1 MTRVKIC
8 GITRAEDGLAAAA
21 SGADAIGLV
30 FWPESPRFVT
40 LEQAQAVVGTL
51 PPFITVVGV
60 FVDPE
65 PERVEASIAA
75 ARLDLL
81 QFHGDEPPQFCR
93 QFSRSYIKAVRV
105 REGMDLLQYASRYRQ
120 ARGLL
125 LDAFVAGTMGGAGVG
140 FDWSLI
146 PKELPLP
153 VILSGGLSAGNVG
166 RAIEGVRPWGVD
178 VSSGV
183 EAAKGIKDSRKITE
197 FMRGVRGADVRS
209 SR

>member
-8 GITRAEDGLAAAA
+8 GITRIEDGLAAATA
-21 SGADAIGLV
+21 GADAIGLV
-30 FWPESPRFVT
+30 FWPGSPRFVT
-40 LEQAQAVVGTL
+40 LEQARAVVGAL
-51 PPFITVVGV
+51 PPFVTVVGV

-65 PERVEASIAA
+65 PAEVEAAIAA

-81 QFHGDEPPQFCR
+81 QFHGDEPPQFCQR
-93 QFSRSYIKAVRV
+93 FSRPYLKAVRV
-105 REGMDLLQYASRYRQ
+105 REGVDLLQYASRCQQ

-125 LDAFVAGTMGGAGVG
+125 LDAFVAGTVGGTGVG

-146 PKELPLP
+146 PKELSLP
-153 VILSGGLSAGNVG
+153 VILSGGLTVGNVG
-166 RAIEGVRPWGVD
+166 QAIERVRPWGVD

-183 EAAKGIKDSRKITE
+183 EADKGIKDLRKIAG
-197 FMRGVRGADVRS
+197 FMQEVRSADVRS